1 MESFYQEAN
10 IKIMKVWFGG
20 YTSHDSKGIYTVNVE
35 NDGTDIKLTNI
46 KNTVEV
52 ERPTYYQLVG
62 DLLFTIIQKGDQSGI
77 ATYRI
82 KNGEAEKLD
91 TYFHKGAAPC
101 YISVDPQKH
110 LVFTANYHLAT
121 INVFSYDKNGKLT
134 FITNDKHEGHGP
146 RVEQDQAHPHFFDET
161 PAGNL
166 VSCDLGIDAVDFYKL
181 DDNRLKHLAR
191 YQMEKGFGTRH
202 LTFSPDGKTMYIV
215 GELSSQVNVARL
227 NENTWE
233 FEDIAT
239 YKTIPDDFTDHN
251 GAAAIRIS
259 KDGKFIYISNRGHDS
274 IAVFKVLD
282 DGKLELAQRISVFGS
297 FPRDFNWDKA
307 EKYLVVANQNTN
319 NATLYRR
326 NSETGSLTPIQKDI
340 SVPEATRVLFEE
352 D

>member
-1 MESFYQEAN
+1 
-10 IKIMKVWFGG
+10 MKVWFGG
-20 YTSHDSKGIYTVNVE
+20 YTSHDSKGIYTANVE
-35 NDGTDIKLTNI
+35 NNGTDIKLTNI
-46 KNTVEV
+46 KNTVEI
-52 ERPTYYQLVG
+52 ERPTYFQLVG

-121 INVFSYDKNGKLT
+121 INVFSYAKNGKLT

-282 DGKLELAQRISVFGS
+282 DGKIELAQRISVFGS

-326 NSETGSLTPIQKDI
+326 NSETGNLTPIQKDI